1 MFDYTTKFLGLDLK
15 NPLIISACSKTR
27 ELEHSKRFVEL
38 GASAIVLPSLFEE
51 ELVFNQN
58 ELQSFLT
65 YSSHLSPES
74 SDFLPN
80 FQNLSNAE
88 GESYL
93 ELIAAHKKA
102 LHVPIIASLNGH
114 SPSGW
119 EKYAK
124 KIEDAGASALELNIY
139 FVPTNPNK
147 DALQIEAEYL
157 EIIKNVRSKIKIPLT
172 IKLSPY
178 FTNFSNMAKKIE
190 STGVEGI
197 TIFNR
202 FIEPDFDIE
211 SMDINPKLQF
221 SNAEEMKLSLHWT
234 AILRG
239 QLNLSICAGRGVKNE
254 FDFIKLLMAGADAVG
269 IASVIYQDGPSK
281 ISSILDG
288 AKKWLSEHD
297 YHSISELKGSMSY
310 KNVSD
315 PSAYERANYM
325 KILKNNY

>member
-1 MFDYTTKFLGLDLK
+1 
-15 NPLIISACSKTR
+15 
-27 ELEHSKRFVEL
+27 
-38 GASAIVLPSLFEE
+38 LFEE
-51 ELVFNQN
+51 ELVYNQN
-58 ELQSFLT
+58 DLQSFLT

-93 ELIAAHKKA
+93 ELISAHKNA
-102 LHVPIIASLNGH
+102 LNVPIIASLNGH
-114 SPSGW
+114 SSTGW

-139 FVPTNPNK
+139 FVPTNPNI
-147 DALQIEAEYL
+147 DAIKIENDYL
-157 EIIKNVRSKIKIPLT
+157 EIVKSVRAKIKIPLT
-172 IKLSPY
+172 VKLSPY

-190 STGVEGI
+190 QAGADGI
-197 TIFNR
+197 TVFNR

-211 SMDINPKLQF
+211 TMDINPKLEF
-221 SNAEEMKLSLHWT
+221 SSAQEMKLSLHWT
-234 AILRG
+234 AILKS

-254 FDFIKLLMAGADAVG
+254 FDFIKLLMAGADSVG
-269 IASVIYQDGPSK
+269 IASVIYQEGPSK
-281 ISSILDG
+281 ISSILKN
-288 AKKWLSEHD
+288 AEKWLVEHE
-297 YHSISELKGSMSY
+297 YNSITELKGSMSY

-315 PSAYERANYM
+315 PSMYERANYM